1 VKTEVEVK
9 TEMDAMGMDE
19 RQRNAWLQANRL
31 TLMLVGV
38 TWLGMIAWELAH
50 QRMPLFL
57 ILMVPVFAALRFGL
71 YLVYARSG

>member
-1 VKTEVEVK
+1 MK

-38 TWLGMIAWELAH
+38 TWLGMIAWELFH
-50 QRMPLFL
+50 QRTPLFL
-57 ILMVPVFAALRFGL
+57 IAMVPVFAVLRFGL
-71 YLVYARSG
+71 FFVYARIR

>member
-1 VKTEVEVK
+1 VK

-38 TWLGMIAWELAH
+38 TWLGMIAWELAAG
-50 QRMPLFL
+50 L
-57 ILMVPVFAALRFGL
+57 LRPEG
-71 YLVYARSG
+71 